1 MQGDRGC
8 RARPGLAPCHACL
21 LLAGN
26 GRKLN
31 ARSSWRRI
39 CDECSD
45 LFVTNALPVP
55 ISRVRYVPEELGI
68 WGQSREIYQQWDTG
82 LGATVAARKYA
93 LAAVPAGKVA
103 VVLQDA
109 TDANTVDYLLG
120 PLATRPDRPFLLRY
134 CSSIKSFCADDCFSA
149 AHDKSCLAHIK
160 QRKPEPQHP
169 TENKVGARIGSR
181 IGHARRERQKPNE
194 PVPVT
199 AAPVPD
205 TLITGG
211 LFSQISTLLE
221 SNGDDDCFGAFALGD
236 IYDLSVSTLPADDST
251 ALFSAPVGEC
261 SRPASPTDTVSTLRP
276 TPRESPALLPLARR
290 ARRNRD
296 EVGELL
302 NEVSHSLDTLLGGHD
317 DGEVL
322 HGVSWTQ
329 SAVDVAFDDALG
341 AAAAL
346 NEGGGGAR
354 ALLAPRGFTAPGRI
368 RPAISV
374 TAPFAGRPPLV
385 KGVNAPISKCSG
397 PTLKAKCVWKQQVVW

>member
-1 MQGDRGC
+1 MLGG
-8 RARPGLAPCHACL
+8 RPGLAPCHACL
-21 LLAGN
+21 LRTDDR
-26 GRKLN
+26 RKLN

-39 CDECSD
+39 CDGCSD
-45 LFVTNALPVP
+45 LFVTNPLPVP
-55 ISRVRYVPEELGI
+55 NSRVRYVPEKLGT
-68 WGQSREIYQQWDTG
+68 WGHSREIYQKWDTG
-82 LGATVAARKYA
+82 LGATVSARKYA
-93 LAAVPAGKVA
+93 LAVVPAGKVA
-103 VVLQDA
+103 VVLQGA
-109 TDANTVDYLLG
+109 TEANTVDYLLG
-120 PLATRPDRPFLLRY
+120 PLATAPDRPFLLRY
-134 CSSIKSFCADDCFSA
+134 CSSIKSFCSDDCFSNS
-149 AHDKSCLAHIK
+149 HDKSCSAHTK
-160 QRKPEPQHP
+160 QRKPPEPQQP
-169 TENKVGARIGSR
+169 TENKVGAQPGRR
-181 IGHARRERQKPNE
+181 FGHARREGQKPNE
-194 PVPVT
+194 S
-199 AAPVPD
+199 VPD
-205 TLITGG
+205 TLGG
-211 LFSQISTLLE
+211 ALSQIPTLLE

-354 ALLAPRGFTAPGRI
+354 ALLAPRGFTAPGRT
-368 RPAISV
+368 RPAISL
-374 TAPFAGRPPLV
+374 TAPFAGRPPFV